1 VRRLSAPDT
10 AAIAAYATTTAA
22 ALATPDDADDA
33 PAATSAAAAAAAAA
47 ATPCVDWVV
56 TRVAPLAHL
65 LPGCLLSRA
74 PPLRLSQEADAG
86 ADAAAD
92 AATTAAFLRG
102 WAHLSREGSP
112 VAMAARPADG
122 SAAEMVLWHTD
133 AGEPAFLFVL
143 IGGTNCAY

>member
-1 VRRLSAPDT
+1 MRRLSAPDT
-10 AAIAAYATTTAA
+10 AAIAAFAAATAA
-22 ALATPDDADDA
+22 ALATPDASDA
-33 PAATSAAAAAAAAA
+33 SAAAAAASAATPA

-74 PPLRLSQEADAG
+74 PPLRLSQDADAG
-86 ADAAAD
+86 ADADAAAA

-102 WAHLSREGSP
+102 WAQLSREGSP

-122 SAAEMVLWHTD
+122 SAAEIVLWHTD
-133 AGEPAFLFVL
+133 AGEPKFLFLL
-143 IGGTNCAY
+143 IGSAN